1 MQLLC
6 IIPAHTARCL
16 LDNCL
21 QGALTLLNVETG
33 VKALTEVEAV
43 IAFLGLLI
51 LTEDIGSNKT
61 DPDD

>member
-1 MQLLC
+1 M
-6 IIPAHTARCL
+6 
-16 LDNCL
+16 

-61 DPDD
+61 DPDDD